1 MSVKTPPAPAARRR
15 SAAAKKDRLE
25 IMVRRGAAKRFA
37 ALKKKTS
44 ELPVRVTWDRRK
56 ADRRASSTPSM
67 QVPRDRR
74 ATDRRQEPPFTWEL
88 ADFVVVEPLPD
99 AAATPRRRAKKR

>member
-1 MSVKTPPAPAARRR
+1 
-15 SAAAKKDRLE
+15 
-25 IMVRRGAAKRFA
+25 
-37 ALKKKTS
+37 
-44 ELPVRVTWDRRK
+44 
-56 ADRRASSTPSM
+56 M

-88 ADFVVVEPLPD
+88 ADFVVVEPRPD